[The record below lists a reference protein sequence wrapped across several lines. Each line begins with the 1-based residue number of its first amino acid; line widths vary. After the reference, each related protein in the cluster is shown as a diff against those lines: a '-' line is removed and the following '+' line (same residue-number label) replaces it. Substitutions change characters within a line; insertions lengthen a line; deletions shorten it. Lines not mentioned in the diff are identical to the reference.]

1 MAVNVCRPALVVLGM
16 FSLAGCVGFGP
27 LEIKVKPLDLT
38 RTTPAEGSVTHV
50 AYFSNVD
57 KLIDECGPGMKS
69 VEEAYER
76 RIADMVDPD
85 KIRWAYNE
93 TIDPV
98 IQEAMIKCLEEQP
111 NLVPKECKHRMVL
124 VRGKNLRARGGD
136 GVVALQCGESAI
148 LPLEITIKPLDIA
161 HETTSSQGRGTH
173 VITYSNLDK
182 LLDECGP
189 GAKRAW
195 RLAVQSDDDYR
206 DALGRIVDSA
216 LVKCLEKLNLLPEA
230 CRHRMILLHNS
241 PVRSFEPKVHFRCG
255 KAATDALLH

>member
-1 MAVNVCRPALVVLGM
+1 MAVNVCRPALVVLGL

-27 LEIKVKPLDLT
+27 LEIDVTPLDLT
-38 RTTPAEGSVTHV
+38 LTLPTGSATHV

-57 KLIDECGPGMKS
+57 KLIDECGPGMES

-76 RIADMVDPD
+76 RLADMVDPD
-85 KIRWAYNE
+85 RIMWAYNE

-98 IQEAMIKCLEEQP
+98 IQDAMMRCLEEQP

-124 VRGKNLRARGGD
+124 VRGKNLRSRGGD

-148 LPLEITIKPLDIA
+148 LPLEVTIKPLDVA
-161 HETTSSQGRGTH
+161 HETTSSPIRGTH
-173 VITYSNLDK
+173 MATYSNLDK

-189 GAKRAW
+189 GAKKARDIAF
-195 RLAVQSDDDYR
+195 QSKPDDVW
-206 DALGRIVDSA
+206 DAFGHMVDSA

-230 CRHRMILLHNS
+230 CRHRMIPLHNS

>member
-1 MAVNVCRPALVVLGM
+1 MAVNVWRPALIVLGL

-27 LEIKVKPLDLT
+27 LEINVKPLDLT
-38 RTTPAEGSVTHV
+38 RTLPPIGNNYV

-98 IQEAMIKCLEEQP
+98 IEDAMMRCLEERP

-136 GVVALQCGESAI
+136 GGVGLQCGESAI
-148 LPLEITIKPLDIA
+148 LPLEITIKPLDLA
-161 HETTSSQGRGTH
+161 HEITSSQGKGTH
-173 VITYSNLDK
+173 LATYSNLGK

-189 GAKRAW
+189 GAKKARDI
-195 RLAVQSDDDYR
+195 AVQSDEDLW
-206 DALGRIVDSA
+206 DAFGRIVDNA
-216 LVKCLEKLNLLPEA
+216 LVKCLEKRDLIPEA
-230 CRHRMILLHNS
+230 CRHRMISLHDS
-241 PVRSFEPKVHFRCG
+241 PVRSFEPKVHFRCEG
-255 KAATDALLH
+255 TTTDTRLY